1 MANIQGFGIQLATG
15 GFSLEA
21 NTIFATYAEAL
32 AYAKSSAAYV
42 GKLISI
48 TSGEHK
54 GAYSIEAVGADA
66 AFKKLG
72 SDIDLSN
79 YVTKDQITNLY
90 TYKGSKATFAELPV
104 VNEVGDVWNV
114 EEAYDG
120 HAAGT
125 NWSWNG
131 TEWDALAG
139 SIDLSGYALKATV
152 DKALEDANAAIAVNT
167 GAISNL
173 QSAVSTKVEKV
184 EGQSLIPAE
193 KLTLIDTNAGAISA
207 LSKADESLASRIK
220 TLEEAFVGEG
230 GTIDLSEVSTKLG
243 DHATRIEALESD
255 NSNNKTEIGNLK
267 TTTSGLDT
275 RLQAVESINT
285 QQTGQISGLTT
296 ELGNVKASVTANAT
310 NITNLG
316 TTVGEHTTSIG
327 EIKQTLNNL
336 GVKSVAAD
344 EKVISADTNGALKTT
359 LALDSYLKDGKT
371 FIKLTG
377 IEGAIISEFDASSF
391 VKDGMID
398 TVSYD
403 PDTKE
408 MTITWNTEA
417 GKQPVVIPMSGLVD
431 TYTAGN
437 GLALTD
443 GEFAV
448 KVNEDTNNKLTITEN
463 GLMVDITND
472 VNAINTSVDSKIA
485 QAFTWIEV

>member
-32 AYAKSSAAYV
+32 AYAQSSAAYV

-54 GAYSIEAVGADA
+54 GSYSIEAVGANA

-114 EEAYDG
+114 EEAYNG

-139 SIDLSGYALKATV
+139 SIDLSGYALKASV
-152 DKALEDANAAIAVNT
+152 EKALEDANAAIATNT

-173 QSAVSTKVEKV
+173 QSEVATKVDKV

-193 KLTLIDTNAGAISA
+193 KLTLIDTNAGAINA

-230 GTIDLSEVSTKLG
+230 GTIDLSEITSQLS
-243 DHATRIEALESD
+243 DHSTRIESLETD
-255 NSNNKTEIGNLK
+255 NTTNKNDID
-267 TTTSGLDT
+267 GLRKANQGFST
-275 RLQAVESINT
+275 RLEAIETLNT
-285 QQTGQISGLTT
+285 QQTGQISGLTE
-296 ELGNVKASVTANAT
+296 ELGTVKTSVGTNAS
-310 NITNLG
+310 NISTLN
-316 TTVGEHTTSIG
+316 TTVGEHTTAIG
-327 EIKQTLNNL
+327 EIRQSIEGLAI
-336 GVKSVAAD
+336 KSVDAD
-344 EKVISADTNGALKTT
+344 EKVLSADANGILKTT
-359 LALDSYLKDGKT
+359 LALDSYQKDGKT

-377 IEGAIISEFDASSF
+377 IEGAVISEFDASSF

-403 PDTKE
+403 TDTKE

-417 GKQPVVIPMSGLVD
+417 GKQPVIIPMSGLVD

-437 GLALTD
+437 GLTLTD
-443 GEFAV
+443 SEFAV
-448 KVNEDTNNKLTITEN
+448 KVNEDTNNKLTVTTN

-472 VNAINTSVDSKIA
+472 VNAINNSVDSKIA